1 MELWIIFSKLIIILF
16 LSFSYVQSVTS
27 NLALIVLSILVY
39 ISMNITLYL
48 IESEKVKIGIHLVS
62 MVLIFVTSREVTP
75 LFILLYPIHFYE
87 LTWPFFEKKW
97 LLLIIGLLP
106 VFIVPQLQAT
116 YCLIALFSYV
126 VHFMTSHYSNKLI
139 KYEKM
144 LDKMRVDMQRLSKS
158 LHENKEYIRQSEYTS
173 RLEERNRISQQI
185 HDSIGHSMT
194 GALIQMEAAKT
205 LIAIDQTKAVELLQN
220 AINISKEGIED
231 IRITLKNMK
240 PPTEQI
246 GLQRLKLFI
255 EEFSIQHQLR
265 MPLVYKGN
273 IDLITPIHW
282 KIIAENI
289 SEALTN
295 SLKYSSASE
304 ISIDIQV
311 LNKLVRVEVR
321 DNGKGIGSG
330 KVVKGL
336 GIVGMEERTASIK
349 GTLIVD
355 GTNGFSVTTL
365 LPIA

>member
-16 LSFSYVQSVTS
+16 LSFSYVQSETT
-27 NLALIVLSILVY
+27 NLAWIVLSILVY
-39 ISMNITLYL
+39 ISVNITVYL
-48 IESEKVKIGIHLVS
+48 VRLEKVKIAIYLVS
-62 MVLIFVTSREVTP
+62 MTLIFIFFREVKS
-75 LFILLYPIHFYE
+75 LFILLLPNNIYE

-97 LLLIIGLLP
+97 LLLVVGLLP
-106 VFIVPQLQAT
+106 VFIVPQLQAS
-116 YCLIALFSYV
+116 YGLIATFCFV
-126 VHFMTSHYSNKLI
+126 VYFMTSHYSKKLI
-139 KYEKM
+139 KFENT
-144 LDKMRVDMQRLSKS
+144 LDKMRVDIQRLSKS
-158 LHENKEYIRQSEYTS
+158 LHENKEYIRQSEYTY

-205 LIAIDQTKAVELLQN
+205 LMAIDQTKAVELLQN

-265 MPLVYKGN
+265 MPFIYKGN
-273 IDLITPIHW
+273 IDLITPIQW
-282 KIIAENI
+282 RIIAENI
-289 SEALTN
+289 TEALTN

-311 LNKLVRVEVR
+311 LNKLVRVEVH

-349 GTLIVD
+349 GTVIVD

>member
-16 LSFSYVQSVTS
+16 LSFSYVQSETG
-27 NLALIVLSILVY
+27 NLAWIVLSILVY
-39 ISMNITLYL
+39 ISINITVYL
-48 IESEKVKIGIHLVS
+48 VQSEKVKIGIHLVS
-62 MVLIFVTSREVTP
+62 MTLIFIFFREVNS
-75 LFILLYPIHFYE
+75 LFILLLPNNIYE
-87 LTWPFFEKKW
+87 LTWPFFGKKW
-97 LLLIIGLLP
+97 LLLVVGLMP
-106 VFIVPQLQAT
+106 VLIVPLQQAS
-116 YCLIALFSYV
+116 YSLVALFCFVVYFMSIHFSKRLLSYEN
-126 VHFMTSHYSNKLI
+126 T
-139 KYEKM
+139 

-158 LHENKEYIRQSEYTS
+158 LHENKEYIRQSEYTY

-205 LIAIDQTKAVELLQN
+205 LVAIDQTKAVELLQN

-240 PPTEQI
+240 PPSEQI

-265 MPLVYKGN
+265 MPFVYKGN
-273 IDLITPIHW
+273 IDLITPIQW
-282 KIIAENI
+282 KIITENI
-289 SEALTN
+289 TEALTN
-295 SLKYSSASE
+295 SLKYSGASE
-304 ISIDIQV
+304 ISIDFQV

-349 GTLIVD
+349 GTIIVD

>member
-16 LSFSYVQSVTS
+16 LGFSYVKSETG
-27 NLALIVLSILVY
+27 NLAWIVFSVLIY
-39 ISMNITLYL
+39 ISLNITLYL
-48 IESEKVKIGIHLVS
+48 VRLEKVKACLQSVS
-62 MVLIFVTSREVTP
+62 LLLIFISFRYVDP
-75 LFILLYPIHFYE
+75 LFLLLLPINFFE
-87 LTWPFFEKKW
+87 LSWPFFEKKW
-97 LLLIIGLLP
+97 PLALAGLLP
-106 VFIVPQLQAT
+106 VFFIRENQAV
-116 YCLIALFSYV
+116 YGLAALFGFV
-126 VHFMTSHYSNKLI
+126 VHFITSVYSEKLMSYENK
-139 KYEKM
+139 
-144 LDKMRVDMQRLSKS
+144 LDKMRIDMQRLSKS
-158 LHENKEYIRQSEYTS
+158 LNENKEYIRHSEYTF

-194 GALIQMEAAKT
+194 GALIQMEAAKS
-205 LIAIDQTKAVELLQN
+205 LMKIDQAKAGELLQN

-246 GLQRLKLFI
+246 GLQRLKLLL

-265 MPLVYKGN
+265 MPFVYKGN
-273 IDLITPIHW
+273 IDLITPLQW
-282 KIIAENI
+282 KIISENI
-289 SEALTN
+289 TEALTN
-295 SLKYSSASE
+295 SLKYSSATE
-304 ISIDIQV
+304 ISVEIQV

-349 GTLIVD
+349 GTIIVD

>member
-1 MELWIIFSKLIIILF
+1 MELWIIFSKLIIILY
-16 LSFSYVQSVTS
+16 LSFLYVQAETS
-27 NLALIVLSILVY
+27 NLAWIVLSILVY

-48 IESEKVKIGIHLVS
+48 VRLEKVKIVIHLAS
-62 MVLIFVTSREVTP
+62 MLIIFISFRQVNSLFVL
-75 LFILLYPIHFYE
+75 LLPNHFYE
-87 LTWPFFEKKW
+87 LAWPFFDKKW
-97 LLLIIGLLP
+97 LLLVVGFLP
-106 VFIVPQLQAT
+106 VFIVPQLQAS
-116 YCLIALFSYV
+116 YVLIALFCFV
-126 VHFMTSHYSNKLI
+126 VYFMTSHYSKKLI
-139 KYEKM
+139 KYEST

-158 LHENKEYIRQSEYTS
+158 LNENKEYIKQSEYTY

-205 LIAIDQTKAVELLQN
+205 LLAIDQLKAAELLQN

-255 EEFSIQHQLR
+255 EEFSIQHQIR
-265 MPLVYKGN
+265 IPFVYKGN
-273 IDLITPIHW
+273 IDLIAPIQW

-289 SEALTN
+289 TEAFTN
-295 SLKYSSASE
+295 SLKYSGASE
-304 ISIDIQV
+304 ISINIRV
-311 LNKLVRVEVR
+311 LNKLIRVEVR

-349 GTLIVD
+349 GTVIVD

>member
-1 MELWIIFSKLIIILF
+1 MELWIIFSKLIIILL
-16 LSFSYVQSVTS
+16 LSFSYVQSKTS
-27 NLALIVLSILVY
+27 SLAVIVLAILVY
-39 ISMNITLYL
+39 FSINITLYL
-48 IESEKVKIGIHLVS
+48 IRSGRVKICIHLVS
-62 MVLIFVTSREVTP
+62 IVLIFITFREVNT
-75 LFILLYPIHFYE
+75 LFILLLPNHFYE
-87 LTWPFFEKKW
+87 LSWPFFKKKW
-97 LLLIIGLLP
+97 VLLVMGLLP
-106 VFIVPQLQAT
+106 VFFVPHLQAS
-116 YCLIALFSYV
+116 YGLVALFCFV
-126 VHFMTSHYSNKLI
+126 VYFMTSHYSHRLI
-139 KYEKM
+139 KYENT
-144 LDKMRVDMQRLSKS
+144 LDKMRMDMQRLSKS
-158 LHENKEYIRQSEYTS
+158 LNENKEYIRQSEYTS

-265 MPLVYKGN
+265 MPLVHKGN
-273 IDLITPIHW
+273 IDLITPIQW

-295 SLKYSSASE
+295 SLKYSGASE

-321 DNGKGIGSG
+321 DNGKGIVSG

-336 GIVGMEERTASIK
+336 GIVGMEERSASIK
-349 GTLIVD
+349 GTVIVD

-365 LPIA
+365 LPIV

>member
-16 LSFSYVQSVTS
+16 LSFSYVQSETS
-27 NLALIVLSILVY
+27 NLAWIVLSILVY

-48 IESEKVKIGIHLVS
+48 IGSEKVRIGIHLLT
-62 MVLIFVTSREVTP
+62 MVLIFITFREVNP
-75 LFILLYPIHFYE
+75 LFIMLLSNHFYE
-87 LTWPFFEKKW
+87 LAWPIFVKKW
-97 LLLIIGLLP
+97 LLLVVGLLP
-106 VFIVPQLQAT
+106 IFIVPQLQAS
-116 YCLIALFSYV
+116 YGLITLFCFV
-126 VHFMTSHYSNKLI
+126 VYFMSSHYSKRLN
-139 KYEKM
+139 KYESM
-144 LDKMRVDMQRLSKS
+144 LDKMRIDMQRLSKS
-158 LHENKEYIRQSEYTS
+158 LHENKGYIRQSEYTY

-185 HDSIGHSMT
+185 HDIIGHSMT

-205 LIAIDQTKAVELLQN
+205 LMTIDQIKAVELLQN

-231 IRITLKNMK
+231 IRITLQNMK
-240 PPTEQI
+240 PSTEQM

-265 MPLVYKGN
+265 MPFVYKGN
-273 IDLITPIHW
+273 IDLITPIQW
-282 KIIAENI
+282 KIISENI
-289 SEALTN
+289 TEALTN
-295 SLKYSSASE
+295 SLKYSGATE

-321 DNGKGIGSG
+321 DNGKGLGAG

-349 GTLIVD
+349 GTVIVD

>member
-16 LSFSYVQSVTS
+16 LSFSYVQSETS
-27 NLALIVLSILVY
+27 NLAWIVLSILLY

-48 IESEKVKIGIHLVS
+48 VPSENMKRGIHLVS
-62 MVLIFVTSREVTP
+62 MVLIFISFREVDS
-75 LFILLYPIHFYE
+75 LFLMLIPNNVYE
-87 LTWPFFEKKW
+87 IAWPFFEKKW
-97 LLLIIGLLP
+97 WLLLVGMLP
-106 VFIVPQLQAT
+106 VFLVPQLQT
-116 YCLIALFSYV
+116 IYGLIALFCFV
-126 VHFMTSHYSNKLI
+126 VYFMASHYSKRLI
-139 KYEKM
+139 KYENT

-158 LHENKEYIRQSEYTS
+158 LNENKEYIRQSEYTY

-185 HDSIGHSMT
+185 HDSIGHSMS

-205 LIAIDQTKAVELLQN
+205 LMAIDQTKAVELLQN

-265 MPLVYKGN
+265 MPFVYKGN
-273 IDLITPIHW
+273 IDLITPIQW
-282 KIIAENI
+282 NIMAENI
-289 SEALTN
+289 TEALTN
-295 SLKYSSASE
+295 SLKYSGASE

-349 GTLIVD
+349 GTVIVD

-365 LPIA
+365 LPLA